1 MDESQQ
7 RELVTPE
14 IEKRRHR
21 RAKLVTEVKCDALGR
36 DEILVTRDISAGGLF
51 VVTNTPL
58 PMDSAVGLSLSLVT
72 GGPPILCHGKVV
84 YSKQGLGMGIEFGQ
98 LSYENLRALENFV
111 DESL

>member
-21 RAKLVTEVKCDALGR
+21 RARLVTEVKCDALGR
-36 DEILVTRDISAGGLF
+36 DAILVTRDISAGGLF
-51 VVTNTPL
+51 VITNTPL
-58 PMDSAVGLSLSLVT
+58 PMDSAVGLSFSLVT
-72 GGPPILCHGKVV
+72 GAPPILCHGKVV
-84 YSKQGLGMGIEFGQ
+84 YSQQGLGMGIQFAE
-98 LSYENLRALENFV
+98 LSYEDLRVLEKFV